1 MKVLVL
7 SEGNS
12 IHTQRWCESLAKSG
26 VEVLLFTL
34 RIARTDWF
42 DGQKVSV
49 FSAGLD
55 VQGSARLW
63 RKARYLCA
71 VVKIWQAIKTFKPD
85 IVHAHY
91 ASSYGLLGALAGFHP
106 YVVSVWGADVYEF
119 PRANWLAR
127 QVIRFVFRRADCLL
141 STSHVM
147 AREAARYTDKHFAIT
162 PFGVDLQRFS
172 RVPGVEY
179 DPNLIGTVKT
189 LRPKYGIDVLIRAFA
204 LCVERNPARPL
215 RLYIA
220 GTGWQRGDLEQL
232 AQELGVGDRVEF
244 AGFIDNAKLPELYSR
259 FLVSAFPSVEDSESF
274 GVVAVEAGACECP
287 VVTSDAD
294 GFTETVVNGET
305 GLIVPKRDVEG
316 TAGAIQY
323 FLDHPEERERMG
335 RAGRRRAEELYDW
348 RENVGRMVSIYEN
361 VLEGSGNRQEN

>member
-1 MKVLVL
+1 MLVL

-42 DGQKVSV
+42 DGRKVSV

-63 RKARYLCA
+63 CKARYLCA

-106 YVVSVWGADVYEF
+106 YVVSVWGSDVYEF

-127 QVIRFVFRRADCLL
+127 QVIRFVFRKADYLL

-147 AREAARYTDKHFAIT
+147 AREAARYTDKHFTIT

-172 RVPGVEY
+172 RVPGVAPEVW
-179 DPNLIGTVKT
+179 DRCADKG
-189 LRPKYGIDVLIRAFA
+189 
-204 LCVERNPARPL
+204 LCPL
-215 RLYIA
+215 RGTKSRSPAAPLYCGNRLA
-220 GTGWQRGDLEQL
+220 TRG
-232 AQELGVGDRVEF
+232 
-244 AGFIDNAKLPELYSR
+244 
-259 FLVSAFPSVEDSESF
+259 F
-274 GVVAVEAGACECP
+274 GAASPGARC
-287 VVTSDAD
+287 
-294 GFTETVVNGET
+294 G
-305 GLIVPKRDVEG
+305 
-316 TAGAIQY
+316 
-323 FLDHPEERERMG
+323 
-335 RAGRRRAEELYDW
+335 
-348 RENVGRMVSIYEN
+348 
-361 VLEGSGNRQEN
+361 GSG